1 MLEIPKDQ
9 NKVVNGPKNTK
20 GDTYHANLRR
30 QALRMSHSH
39 EPLLSGNPLLA
50 KSVHTVLSSH
60 QMYRKILSQ
69 RKGLFK
75 ANYLHNSKED
85 WVLRTIS
92 LLPANEVAGR

>member
-9 NKVVNGPKNTK
+9 NKVTIGPKSTK

-39 EPLLSGNPLLA
+39 EPLLSRNPLLT
-50 KSVHTVLSSH
+50 KSVHTVMSSH
-60 QMYRKILSQ
+60 QMHRKIFSQ
-69 RKGLFK
+69 RKELFK

-85 WVLRTIS
+85 WVLRPIS
-92 LLPANEVAGR
+92 LPPANEVAGR